1 MRATQTVNAPIF
13 FKKKK
18 CFVLC
23 PVWNSLCPARHGFIR
38 AWKNIFRPRHF
49 SEYTRVLNM
58 PVFWICLI
66 IPEYASICRN
76 THEYAEICLTGFSFT
91 FPHCNPLST
100 WMHGY
105 LFQRLHKIR
114 SSMKKNE
121 TVFLKRQNLIFFLLQ
136 LEVFDLFFC
145 FRLNIFTR
153 KISKLVLPLGAV
165 AANLDQA
172 FI

>member
-1 MRATQTVNAPIF
+1 
-13 FKKKK
+13 
-18 CFVLC
+18 
-23 PVWNSLCPARHGFIR
+23 
-38 AWKNIFRPRHF
+38 
-49 SEYTRVLNM
+49 
-58 PVFWICLI
+58 
-66 IPEYASICRN
+66 
-76 THEYAEICLTGFSFT
+76 
-91 FPHCNPLST
+91 
-100 WMHGY
+100 
-105 LFQRLHKIR
+105 
-114 SSMKKNE
+114 MKKNE